1 MSRSERPAIG
11 SRPSGSTGSLRE
23 TLSSSLQPEH
33 PSTRL
38 RVMWCAVL
46 LAAAAPLSSAS
57 AGVTLYWGSPE
68 TWQSDAGEYSTVD
81 FTDVPNNSVVT
92 TQYSHLGV
100 TFTEGDD
107 RARNFDFETFLTDGA
122 GLDGNL
128 SIGLSFAQ
136 PMNSLAMDYPGGMRI
151 KLFSGGTLF
160 YTSPIIPPGSGV
172 GNFAGIVS
180 TQSFDTVLLYDWLQ
194 GSDVYLDNLHFGAPI
209 PAPSAAT
216 LLSLAGLGAF
226 GQRRRT
232 R

>member
-1 MSRSERPAIG
+1 MPRHAFSVLVLVASLVSPA
-11 SRPSGSTGSLRE
+11 
-23 TLSSSLQPEH
+23 
-33 PSTRL
+33 
-38 RVMWCAVL
+38 V
-46 LAAAAPLSSAS
+46 

-68 TWQSDAGEYSTVD
+68 PWQSDVGEYSTVD
-81 FTDVPNNSVVT
+81 FLGIPHNTVVT
-92 TQYSHLGV
+92 NQYADLGV

-107 RARNFDFETFLTDGA
+107 RVINLGIFETFLTDGA

-136 PMNSLAMDYPGGMRI
+136 PMNHLAMDYPGGMRI
-151 KLFSGGTLF
+151 KLFSGGELF
-160 YTSPIIPPGSGV
+160 YTSPIISPGSGV

-180 TQSFDTVLLYDWLQ
+180 TRSFDSVLLYDWLQ

-209 PAPSAAT
+209 PAPGVVS

-226 GQRRRT
+226 GGRRRT